1 MAFDLLAQEVV
12 AQQSLGIDS
21 VAGATVSSAGFFTAM
36 ADIVA
41 QAAATW
47 PNGRAAP
54 LRSAIP

>member
-41 QAAATW
+41 QAW
-47 PNGRAAP
+47 RRRGRMAEP
-54 LRSAIP
+54 PR